1 MAERVKNPVEQF
13 EKSKEAQTIEDDLKS
28 LDGSSLSLSD
38 FQVIPVETAT
48 APHPF
53 DGYPLNKERMAFV
66 VKDPLKGEKI
76 VELEVVTAHVVAL
89 KPGTYVHQDPSGKGV
104 MIKKEDKDDAGK
116 VRNILEMPVDLKTY
130 HNRFVQNS
138 RKKNE
143 DVVFDRV
150 LKLRDGDLNVAIIP
164 DHVARANV
172 CFKLNLRTGKAE
184 VDNRY
189 MLRDFKQ
196 RNKLMQV
203 FQIFHSNII
212 NNERLAKEISGE

>member
-1 MAERVKNPVEQF
+1 MAKVENPVDKF
-13 EKSKEAQTIEDDLKS
+13 EKAKEAQNVEDELKS
-28 LDGSSLSLSD
+28 LDGSGLSMAD
-38 FQVIPVETAT
+38 FQVIPVETTT

-53 DGYPLNKERMAFV
+53 DGYPFDKEVVKFV
-66 VKDPLKGEKI
+66 VTDPLKGEKI
-76 VELEVVTAHVVAL
+76 VEREIVRAHIVAL

-104 MIKKEDKDDAGK
+104 MIKKEDKDDKGVIK
-116 VRNILEMPVDLKTY
+116 NILEMPVDLKSY

-150 LKLRDGDLNVAIIP
+150 LKLKDGDLTVAIIP

-172 CFKLNLRTGKAE
+172 CFKLNMRTGKAE